1 MCTSIYIKGKNC
13 YFGRN
18 MDIHYSFN
26 EKVVFIPRNYCFSF
40 KKEPSIEHHF
50 GICGSGTIID
60 NYPLLSDGVNE
71 KGLAFAGL
79 NFLGNAEYREYEK
92 NKLNFTP
99 YEFVLYLLG
108 VCSSVSEV
116 KEKMKD
122 INLLNIPFSR
132 EVPLAE
138 LHFMFSDL
146 NESIVVE
153 STKEGMK
160 IYDNPFGVLTNN
172 PEFIYHRNNVYNFL
186 NLSIDDPKEIS
197 NFGVR
202 LRPISYGQGAVGL
215 PGDYSSQSRFIK
227 ALFVKSNLI
236 YFNEEREMVNQF
248 FYCLDSVLMP
258 KGLVKVG
265 NEYEYTRYS
274 ICYNLN
280 KWKLYYKTYDNRSI
294 SIVDINLI
302 NKELDKLIEF
312 SFQ

>member
-40 KKEPSIEHHF
+40 KKEQNIEHHF

-248 FYCLDSVLMP
+248 FNCLDSVLMP

-294 SIVDINLI
+294 SIIDINLI